1 MSESNKLSEAVIDF
15 CNAIEAACVNLKHNL
30 GAKPSEVKY
39 TWNPEKIVWAD
50 KQGEKGSFQSSE
62 DVNNMDF
69 KAMLQDLGG
78 HGGKLQREGVFYWVF
93 RNGTTVGRKK
103 MTK

>member
-1 MSESNKLSEAVIDF
+1 MTENASKEAIIDF

-30 GAKPSEVKY
+30 GAKPSEIKY
-39 TWNPEKIVWAD
+39 PWDPEKIGWTD
-50 KQGEKGSFQSSE
+50 KKGQKGPFQISE

-78 HGGKLQREGVFYWVF
+78 HGGKLNREGVFYWTF
-93 RNGTTVGRKK
+93 KNGTTVGRKK
-103 MTK
+103 VGKT